1 MYKIVIIG
9 AGQLGSRHLQGVLS
23 SNITASIEVVDP
35 NALSIKN
42 AIVRS
47 NEINFDKNKLK
58 INFYQNLNQI
68 SDNIDLCIIASTA
81 DKRFEII
88 RALLAISKVR
98 NMLLEKVLF
107 QNLSEYD
114 IIDKLLNINGVQTW
128 VNCPRRI
135 IKEYQDIKCQID
147 QEEIISM
154 KVIGT
159 NWGLACNSI
168 HFLDLFN
175 YFTESNVFNFN
186 QSGINKIIPA
196 KREGFYELLGTL
208 IIKDKIGSNLFL
220 QSSNSQI
227 NNFNISITTKNK
239 LYNIKESIGEIE
251 ILNIQDN
258 KKEKKYFQMPYQ
270 SQITGVI
277 IEDILLKGSSGLT
290 PYSISSLLHKQLL
303 TTFSDIFKQIQGNEI
318 NSCPIT

>member
-1 MYKIVIIG
+1 MYKILIIG
-9 AGQLGSRHLQGVLS
+9 AGQLGSRHLQGVLR

-68 SDNIDLCIIASTA
+68 SYNIDLCIIASTA

-88 RALLAISKVR
+88 RALLAVSKVR

-107 QNLSEYD
+107 QNLREYD

-175 YFTESNVFNFN
+175 YFTESNFFNFN

-220 QSSNSQI
+220 QSNNSQI

-251 ILNIQDN
+251 ILNIKDN

-270 SQITGVI
+270 SQITGI
-277 IEDILLKGSSGLT
+277 IVEDILLKGSLGLT
-290 PYSISSLLHKQLL
+290 PYSISSKLHKQLL
-303 TTFSDIFKQIQGNEI
+303 TTFSDIFKQIEGNEI
-318 NSCPIT
+318 DHCPIT